1 MGPWESVP
9 RATRPPTS
17 AMRSRTSAHSGA
29 TRSRVGGEYQEV
41 LCAISEVRGISPT
54 VGLAL
59 VNMSTSEVILSQ
71 ICDNQFY
78 NNTVLKLTIHQPSII
93 LMVSTACPPS
103 EPSALWKH
111 VNYHFPGTSIQPL
124 GRRYWSEKSGM
135 EYIDGLCASDELDSV
150 KVAIQGTFY
159 ATSSFAAVSS
169 DTAYL

>member
-1 MGPWESVP
+1 
-9 RATRPPTS
+9 
-17 AMRSRTSAHSGA
+17 
-29 TRSRVGGEYQEV
+29 
-41 LCAISEVRGISPT
+41 
-54 VGLAL
+54 
-59 VNMSTSEVILSQ
+59 
-71 ICDNQFY
+71 
-78 NNTVLKLTIHQPSII
+78 
-93 LMVSTACPPS
+93 MVSTACPPS

-169 DTAYL
+169 DTTYL